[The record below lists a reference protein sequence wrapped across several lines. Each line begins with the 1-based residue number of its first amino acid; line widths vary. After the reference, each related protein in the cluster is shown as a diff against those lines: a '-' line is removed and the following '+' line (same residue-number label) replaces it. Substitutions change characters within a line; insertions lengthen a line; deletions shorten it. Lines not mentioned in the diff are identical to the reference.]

1 MPIEDGT
8 NISQTPGAFP
18 VNVTT
23 IRKSL
28 HQASLTG
35 EVCVP
40 HGRCPHGDGPRAPQ
54 PRPRTGSDHA
64 ELSLPARSW
73 INSTRHGIPA
83 NATTVYLGAGA
94 TGASLGTLDR
104 AGMTVR
110 ALEPGVEI
118 NSLALGAPDITLE
131 GFTVA
136 NLTAVPDTPLRGL
149 TLTAMRTVL
158 PLRLS
163 ATPRRGV
170 IDLDGA
176 VLDTT
181 TVAILRHTGTVV
193 CKGTTLC
200 VTLEGVDHRV
210 LGGTVRR
217 EDAAVVASI
226 DKLTAVF
233 GGA

>member
-1 MPIEDGT
+1 M
-8 NISQTPGAFP
+8 
-18 VNVTT
+18 
-23 IRKSL
+23 
-28 HQASLTG
+28 
-35 EVCVP
+35 
-40 HGRCPHGDGPRAPQ
+40 
-54 PRPRTGSDHA
+54 
-64 ELSLPARSW
+64 
-73 INSTRHGIPA
+73 
-83 NATTVYLGAGA
+83 YLGAGA
-94 TGASLGTLDR
+94 SGASLGTLSR

-118 NSLALGAPDITLE
+118 NSLALGAPGITLE

-149 TLTAMRTVL
+149 TLTAMRTAL

-200 VTLEGVDHRV
+200 VTLEGIDHRV

>member
-1 MPIEDGT
+1 M
-8 NISQTPGAFP
+8 
-18 VNVTT
+18 
-23 IRKSL
+23 
-28 HQASLTG
+28 
-35 EVCVP
+35 
-40 HGRCPHGDGPRAPQ
+40 
-54 PRPRTGSDHA
+54 
-64 ELSLPARSW
+64 PARSW

-94 TGASLGTLDR
+94 TGANLGTLDR

-136 NLTAVPDTPLRGL
+136 NLTAVPDTSLRGL
-149 TLTAMRTVL
+149 TLTAMRTAL

-176 VLDTT
+176 VLDAT

-200 VTLEGVDHRV
+200 VTLEGIDHRV

>member
-1 MPIEDGT
+1 
-8 NISQTPGAFP
+8 
-18 VNVTT
+18 
-23 IRKSL
+23 
-28 HQASLTG
+28 
-35 EVCVP
+35 
-40 HGRCPHGDGPRAPQ
+40 
-54 PRPRTGSDHA
+54 
-64 ELSLPARSW
+64 
-73 INSTRHGIPA
+73 
-83 NATTVYLGAGA
+83 VYLGAGA
-94 TGASLGTLDR
+94 SGASLGTLDR
-104 AGMTVR
+104 AGTTVR

-136 NLTAVPDTPLRGL
+136 NLTAVPDTSLRGL
-149 TLTAMRTVL
+149 TLTSMRTAL

-200 VTLEGVDHRV
+200 VTLEGIDHRV

-233 GGA
+233 GGAWVHLLPLPPVTATQRPSLMRRHWPRPGTRPSLSTTRTCTTARPGPSSRPISPVGPRRPWSRWCWPTATSSLARTFKMITKSKSVA